1 MDWTEAQ
8 AGRVGAGVGKA
19 GGTGARP
26 PTATQRRRG
35 RWRWA
40 RPWALLLLLLGPQL
54 LEARGWGLQREV
66 SAEDQRVLERYL
78 PATVEYAVHEFNLRS
93 QDENAYKVKRVLRSW
108 REPVDTAMVF
118 STELQLTRTR
128 CGKFDEDIDNCP
140 FQGRPDVNNTVTC
153 LFTISTEPWRTVFE
167 LLNNTCSEGL
177 L

>member
-93 QDENAYKVKRVLRSW
+93 QDENAYKV
-108 REPVDTAMVF
+108 DTAMVF

>member
-19 GGTGARP
+19 GGMGARP
-26 PTATQRRRG
+26 PTATQRRQG

-54 LEARGWGLQREV
+54 PEARGGGLQREV

-108 REPVDTAMVF
+108 REPSRHPRPGPPPCSAWTCCACHPGAGGTP
-118 STELQLTRTR
+118 SPR
-128 CGKFDEDIDNCP
+128 CLPTTGGHRHGVLHGAAAHPHQVWE
-140 FQGRPDVNNTVTC
+140 V
-153 LFTISTEPWRTVFE
+153 
-167 LLNNTCSEGL
+167 
-177 L
+177 